1 MRLHII
7 RYLVSAFVQEN
18 ASKKRERDRGVASEA
33 MRYRGHSA
41 HPSLGHRLGARRL
54 RSPVPALP
62 TRTTQLSSFSSLRQ
76 TLAREY

>member
-41 HPSLGHRLGARRL
+41 HPSLGARRL